1 MKYTCMVNGYTA
13 LAMTKLDILDK
24 LEEIKIGVSYM
35 KNGVKLEHYPSSVAQ
50 FEGVEVEYITCPGWK
65 TSIAEVRSF
74 EDLPQNC
81 KHYVLIVEAMLGL
94 AIKWIGV
101 GPSRDAVIVRDS
113 SGFLWKKD

>member
-35 KNGVKLEHYPSSVAQ
+35 KNGVKLEHFPSSVAQ

-65 TSIAEVRSF
+65 TSIAEVRNF